1 MKVYPL
7 GEMVRRMIRVVS
19 GVQTIL
25 NALSKTR
32 GSSVV
37 IIIKFLMSSGSQD
50 KASVNVKSQII
61 SYFRLFLK

>member
-1 MKVYPL
+1 
-7 GEMVRRMIRVVS
+7 MVRRMIRVVS